1 MAASRKELCELSLL
15 DLGER
20 SASSLDLKLGNT
32 LRNPSGPQPIRAN
45 DGTIFRESRHNRA
58 RPDDDTPS
66 IINARAR
73 LMMPRDTGLI
83 TTIETRS
90 AAEIATA
97 AKIARRLRVGI
108 KLVAA
113 VLNSRKANT
122 ATPMMLPIHAPRVP
136 LDAMAAI

>member
-32 LRNPSGPQPIRAN
+32 LRNPSEPHPIRAN
-45 DGTIFRESRHNRA
+45 NGTIFSESRHNRA

-66 IINARAR
+66 VMNARAR
-73 LMMPRDTGLI
+73 LIMLRDAGLI

-97 AKIARRLRVGI
+97 AKIARRLRVGTR
-108 KLVAA
+108 LLAA
-113 VLNSRKANT
+113 V
-122 ATPMMLPIHAPRVP
+122 
-136 LDAMAAI
+136 